1 MTDHAEFEALVR
13 AHQGAV
19 RAFLRRLTGEHARAD
34 ELAQDTILKA
44 FRVRATLGTVEN
56 TRAWLYRIAYRR
68 YLDERRKTTRR
79 DALASEP
86 PPDRVAARGSL
97 SLDIAR
103 AMDALPPER
112 RSCALLHL
120 AHGYSHADVADITGL
135 PLGTVKSHVRRA
147 RSVLKEVLHDY
158 G

>member
-13 AHQGAV
+13 IHQGAV

-34 ELAQDTILKA
+34 ELAQDTFLKA

-112 RSCALLHL
+112 RACALLHL